1 MVLRTVAVL
10 LTLTGCDY
18 VFKVTVRPG
27 DGGAIDDAPL
37 VDSIFDNCRD
47 PSLRKDADG
56 DGVADGCDNCP
67 LTANGPSNLD
77 NQTDQDGDGVG
88 DLCDPDPTHG
98 REKLVAFDP
107 LTVLSAD
114 WAREGTWTVAA
125 GGGYQQSDASGFA
138 LALFQVPYQNPF
150 VQVKLRDVS
159 GNGTDPPRAGVFVV
173 VGGAAANPSDGIA
186 CVLSADGFPGGDDL
200 VLFRRVNNGD
210 QIATDTFDATGDS
223 ELRLSSSLFDYNT
236 PANPTAPECTLLR
249 PGPFPPI
256 SFGAQAAV
264 TGRVGLWTDHARAT
278 FLGVMIVELVPPQ

>member
-1 MVLRTVAVL
+1 MVLRAVAVL
-10 LTLTGCDY
+10 LLLAGCDY

-27 DGGAIDDAPL
+27 DGGATDDAPL

-47 PSLRKDADG
+47 PSLRKDFDG

-67 LTANGPSNLD
+67 LTANGPTNLD

-107 LTVLSAD
+107 LTELSAAWVRD
-114 WAREGTWTVAA
+114 GAWTLAA

-150 VQVKLRDVS
+150 VQVKFRDVS
-159 GNGTDPPRAGVFVV
+159 GNGTDTPRAGVFVV
-173 VGGAAANPSDGIA
+173 VGGAAVNPSDGVA
-186 CVLSADGFPGGDDL
+186 CVLSPDGFPGGDDL
-200 VLFRRVNNGD
+200 VLFRRVANGD
-210 QIATDTFDATGDS
+210 QIDSDTFDATGDT
-223 ELRLSSSLFDYNT
+223 ELRLSSSEFDYNI
-236 PANPTAPECTLLR
+236 PPNPTAPACTLLR
-249 PGPFPPI
+249 PGPFPPL

-264 TGRVGLWTDHARAT
+264 TGRVGLWTDHATAT
-278 FLGVMIVELVPPQ
+278 FLGVMIAELVPPQ